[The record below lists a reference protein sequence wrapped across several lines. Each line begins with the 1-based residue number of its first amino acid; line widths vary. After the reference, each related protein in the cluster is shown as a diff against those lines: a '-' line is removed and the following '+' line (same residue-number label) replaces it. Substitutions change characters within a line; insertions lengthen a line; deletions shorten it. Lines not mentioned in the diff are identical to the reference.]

1 MEYFILG
8 MIMVQVIFPLMDGIT
23 AVILSGLE
31 ALKGY
36 FGMRVSE
43 YNMKIR
49 KMTLQDDVPE
59 IRPIGFTFEEED
71 EPNE

>member
-1 MEYFILG
+1 
-8 MIMVQVIFPLMDGIT
+8 MVQVIFPLMDGIT

-36 FGMRVSE
+36 FGMKVSE
-43 YNMKIR
+43 YNIKIR

-59 IRPIGFTFEEED
+59 MRPIGFTFEEED

>member
-1 MEYFILG
+1 
-8 MIMVQVIFPLMDGIT
+8 MDGIT

-36 FGMRVSE
+36 FGMKVSE
-43 YNMKIR
+43 YNIKIR
-49 KMTLQDDVPE
+49 KMTLQNDVPE
-59 IRPIGFTFEEED
+59 MRPIGFTFEEED

>member
-1 MEYFILG
+1 
-8 MIMVQVIFPLMDGIT
+8 MVQVLFPLMDGIT

-36 FGMRVSE
+36 FSIKVSE
-43 YNMKIR
+43 YNIKIR
-49 KMTLQDDVPE
+49 KMNMQEDVSE
-59 IRPIGFTFEEED
+59 MRPIGFTFEEED

>member
-1 MEYFILG
+1 
-8 MIMVQVIFPLMDGIT
+8 MVQVLFPLMDGVT

-36 FGMRVSE
+36 FGMKVSE

-59 IRPIGFTFEEED
+59 MRPIGFTFEEENEPD
-71 EPNE
+71 E

>member
-1 MEYFILG
+1 
-8 MIMVQVIFPLMDGIT
+8 MVQVIFPLMDGIT

-36 FGMRVSE
+36 FGMKVSE

-59 IRPIGFTFEEED
+59 MRPIGFTFEEENEPD
-71 EPNE
+71 E

>member
-1 MEYFILG
+1 
-8 MIMVQVIFPLMDGIT
+8 MVQVLFPLMDGVT

-36 FGMRVSE
+36 FGMKVSE

-59 IRPIGFTFEEED
+59 MRPIGFTFEEED

>member
-1 MEYFILG
+1 
-8 MIMVQVIFPLMDGIT
+8 MVQVIFPLMDGIT

-36 FGMRVSE
+36 FGMKVSE

-59 IRPIGFTFEEED
+59 MRPIGFTFEEED

>member
-1 MEYFILG
+1 
-8 MIMVQVIFPLMDGIT
+8 MDGIT

-36 FGMRVSE
+36 FGMKVSE

-59 IRPIGFTFEEED
+59 MRPIGFTFEEED
-71 EPNE
+71 EPDEQI

>member
-1 MEYFILG
+1 
-8 MIMVQVIFPLMDGIT
+8 MVQVIFPLMDGIT

-36 FGMRVSE
+36 FSMKVSE

-59 IRPIGFTFEEED
+59 MRPIGFTFEEED

>member
-8 MIMVQVIFPLMDGIT
+8 MIMVQVLFPLMDGIT

-36 FGMRVSE
+36 FSIKVSE
-43 YNMKIR
+43 YNIKIR
-49 KMTLQDDVPE
+49 KMNMQEDVPE
-59 IRPIGFTFEEED
+59 MRPIGFTFEEED

>member
-1 MEYFILG
+1 
-8 MIMVQVIFPLMDGIT
+8 MVQVIFPLMDGIT

-36 FGMRVSE
+36 FGMKVSE
-43 YNMKIR
+43 YNIKIR

-59 IRPIGFTFEEED
+59 MRPIGFTFEEENEPD
-71 EPNE
+71 E

>member
-1 MEYFILG
+1 
-8 MIMVQVIFPLMDGIT
+8 MVQVIFPLMDGIT

-36 FGMRVSE
+36 FGMKISE
-43 YNMKIR
+43 YNIKIR

-59 IRPIGFTFEEED
+59 MRPIGFTFEEED

>member
-1 MEYFILG
+1 
-8 MIMVQVIFPLMDGIT
+8 MVQVLFPLMDGIT
-23 AVILSGLE
+23 AVILSALE

-36 FGMRVSE
+36 FGMKVSE

-59 IRPIGFTFEEED
+59 MHPIGFTFEEED